1 MNDLGAE
8 RYKLVSRPLATQVF
22 VKFKLPTLAT
32 APFCPSA
39 ATDTVEV
46 PEGASVARKMLVF
59 FGPGLLVSVGY
70 MDPGNWATAI
80 EAGSRFG
87 YSLLFVVVLASLC
100 GMVLQNLSSRL
111 GIATGRDLAQLS
123 RARYRPAVATG
134 QWLLAEVSILA
145 TDLAEV
151 LGAALAFHLLL
162 GVPIIGGVVLTA
174 FDTVLVLA
182 LQGANFRRLE
192 AIVMGLIGTIGACF
206 FVELVL
212 IKPYW
217 PDVVTG
223 LKPSW
228 DMLSHQE
235 PLYLAIGIL
244 GATVM
249 PHNLYLHSSVVQT
262 RVRSQAPAAKAAAI
276 RYARLDTFASL
287 ALALLINAAILILAA
302 AAFHRSGHTDVVQ
315 IQDAYHL
322 LDPLVGGTLASL
334 LFGIA
339 LLAAGQ
345 SSTFTGTI
353 AGQVVLE
360 GFLQRSIPCWQR
372 RLITRG
378 MALLPALVGVWWLGD
393 GAVGKMLV
401 LTQVVLSLQLP
412 FALWPLIRFTSDRQ
426 LMGPFV
432 NRLWVRC
439 LAWSL
444 FGLISAANI
453 MLLVFAVGD

>member
-1 MNDLGAE
+1 
-8 RYKLVSRPLATQVF
+8 
-22 VKFKLPTLAT
+22 VKYTLPTTAT

-39 ATDTVEV
+39 VTDTVTI
-46 PEGASVARKMLVF
+46 PANASFLRKMMLFV
-59 FGPGLLVSVGY
+59 GPGLLISIGY

-87 YSLLFVVVLASLC
+87 YSLLFVVVLASLS
-100 GMVLQNLSSRL
+100 GMVLQNLCSRL

-123 RARYRPAVATG
+123 AQRYSPNVAKG
-134 QWLLAEVSILA
+134 QWILAELSILA

-162 GVPIIGGVVLTA
+162 GVSITTGVALTA
-174 FDTVLVLA
+174 FDTVIVLA

-192 AIVMGLIGTIGACF
+192 AIVLGLIATIATCF
-206 FVELVL
+206 FIELVL
-212 IKPYW
+212 IKPFW
-217 PDVVTG
+217 PDVFAG

-228 DMLSHQE
+228 DVLSGQE
-235 PLYLAIGIL
+235 PLYIAIGIL

-262 RVRSQAPAAKAAAI
+262 RVNGTTQESKASAI
-276 RYARLDTFASL
+276 KYARVDTIASLSL
-287 ALALLINAAILILAA
+287 ALIINAAILILAA
-302 AAFHRSGHTDVVQ
+302 AAFHGSGHTDVVE

-322 LDPLVGGTLASL
+322 LDPLVGGAVASV

-360 GFLQRSIPCWQR
+360 GFLNAKIPCWQR

-378 MALLPALVGVWWLGD
+378 LALIPALAGVIWFGD

-401 LTQVVLSLQLP
+401 LSQVVLSLQLP
-412 FALWPLIRFTSDRQ
+412 FALWPLIRFTSDKQ
-426 LMGPFV
+426 LMGPFANSMTTKV
-432 NRLWVRC
+432 
-439 LAWSL
+439 LAWGL
-444 FGLISAANI
+444 FGLISLANLTL
-453 MLLVFAVGD
+453 MYFWVS

>member
-1 MNDLGAE
+1 
-8 RYKLVSRPLATQVF
+8 
-22 VKFKLPTLAT
+22 
-32 APFCPSA
+32 
-39 ATDTVEV
+39 
-46 PEGASVARKMLVF
+46 
-59 FGPGLLVSVGY
+59 
-70 MDPGNWATAI
+70 
-80 EAGSRFG
+80 
-87 YSLLFVVVLASLC
+87 
-100 GMVLQNLSSRL
+100 
-111 GIATGRDLAQLS
+111 
-123 RARYRPAVATG
+123 
-134 QWLLAEVSILA
+134 
-145 TDLAEV
+145 
-151 LGAALAFHLLL
+151 
-162 GVPIIGGVVLTA
+162 
-174 FDTVLVLA
+174 
-182 LQGANFRRLE
+182 
-192 AIVMGLIGTIGACF
+192 
-206 FVELVL
+206 
-212 IKPYW
+212 
-217 PDVVTG
+217 
-223 LKPSW
+223 
-228 DMLSHQE
+228 
-235 PLYLAIGIL
+235 
-244 GATVM
+244 
-249 PHNLYLHSSVVQT
+249 
-262 RVRSQAPAAKAAAI
+262 
-276 RYARLDTFASL
+276 
-287 ALALLINAAILILAA
+287 LLINAAILILAA

>member
-1 MNDLGAE
+1 MP
-8 RYKLVSRPLATQVF
+8 S
-22 VKFKLPTLAT
+22 LAT

-39 ATDTVEV
+39 ATETVDV
-46 PEGASVARKMLVF
+46 PANASSLRKMLLF
-59 FGPGLLVSVGY
+59 FGPGLMVSVGY

-87 YSLLFVVVLASLC
+87 YALLFVVVLASLA
-100 GMVLQNLSSRL
+100 GMALQNLASRL
-111 GIATGRDLAQLS
+111 GIATGRDLAQLT
-123 RARYRPAVATG
+123 RERYRPGVARG
-134 QWLLAEVSILA
+134 QWLLAELSILA
-145 TDLAEV
+145 CDLAEV

-162 GVPIIGGVVLTA
+162 GVPMLGGVVLTA

-192 AIVMGLIGTIGACF
+192 AIILGLIGTIGVCF
-206 FVELVL
+206 FIELVL

-217 PDVVTG
+217 PDVAAG
-223 LKPSW
+223 LRPSW
-228 DMLSHQE
+228 EVLSHQE

-262 RVRSQAPAAKAAAI
+262 RVRQQEPDAKATAI
-276 RYARLDTFASL
+276 RYARLDTFVSL
-287 ALALLINAAILILAA
+287 LLALLINAAILILAA
-302 AAFHRSGHTDVVQ
+302 AAFHGTGHTDVVE

-334 LFGIA
+334 LFGVA
-339 LLAAGQ
+339 LLASGQ

-372 RLITRG
+372 RLVTRG
-378 MALLPALVGVWWLGD
+378 MALLPALIGVWWLGD
-393 GAVGKMLV
+393 SAVGKMLV
-401 LTQVVLSLQLP
+401 LSQVVLSLQLP
-412 FALWPLIRFTSDRQ
+412 FALWPLIRFTSDPE
-426 LMGPFV
+426 LMGEFV
-432 NRLWVRC
+432 NSAWVRW
-439 LAWSL
+439 LAWGL
-444 FGLISAANI
+444 FGLISLANL
-453 MLLVFAVGD
+453 MLLVFTFSD

>member
-1 MNDLGAE
+1 MK
-8 RYKLVSRPLATQVF
+8 YKLPS
-22 VKFKLPTLAT
+22 LAT

-39 ATDTVEV
+39 ATETVDV
-46 PEGASVARKMLVF
+46 PANASSLRKMLLF
-59 FGPGLLVSVGY
+59 FGPGLMVSVGY

-87 YSLLFVVVLASLC
+87 YALLFVVVLASLA
-100 GMVLQNLSSRL
+100 GMALQNLASRL
-111 GIATGRDLAQLS
+111 GIATGRDLAQLT
-123 RARYRPAVATG
+123 RERYRPGVARG
-134 QWLLAEVSILA
+134 QWLLAELSILA
-145 TDLAEV
+145 CDLAEV

-162 GVPIIGGVVLTA
+162 GVPMLGGVVLTA

-192 AIVMGLIGTIGACF
+192 AIILGLIGTIGVCF
-206 FVELVL
+206 FIELVL

-217 PDVVTG
+217 PDVAAG
-223 LKPSW
+223 LRPSW
-228 DMLSHQE
+228 EVLSHQE

-262 RVRSQAPAAKAAAI
+262 RVRQQEPDAKATAI
-276 RYARLDTFASL
+276 RYARLDTFVSL
-287 ALALLINAAILILAA
+287 LLALLINAAILILAA
-302 AAFHRSGHTDVVQ
+302 AAFHGTGHTDVVE

-334 LFGIA
+334 LFGVA
-339 LLAAGQ
+339 LLASGQ

-378 MALLPALVGVWWLGD
+378 MALLPALIGVWWLGD
-393 GAVGKMLV
+393 SAVGKMLV
-401 LTQVVLSLQLP
+401 LSQVVLSLQLP
-412 FALWPLIRFTSDRQ
+412 FALWPLIRFTSDPE
-426 LMGPFV
+426 LMGEFV
-432 NRLWVRC
+432 NSAWVRW
-439 LAWSL
+439 LAWGL
-444 FGLISAANI
+444 FGLISLANL
-453 MLLVFAVGD
+453 MLLVFTFSD

>member
-1 MNDLGAE
+1 M
-8 RYKLVSRPLATQVF
+8 
-22 VKFKLPTLAT
+22 PTTAT

-39 ATDTVEV
+39 VSH
-46 PEGASVARKMLVF
+46 SVAVPADASPLRKLALFV
-59 FGPGLLVSVGY
+59 GPGLLVSVGY

-87 YSLLFVVVLASLC
+87 YALLFVVVLASFSGMLLQSLC
-100 GMVLQNLSSRL
+100 SRL

-123 RARYRPAVATG
+123 RERYRPGVARG
-134 QWLLAEVSILA
+134 QWLLAELSIVA

-162 GVPIIGGVVLTA
+162 GVSITTGVVLTA
-174 FDTVLVLA
+174 FDTLIVLA

-192 AIVMGLIGTIGACF
+192 AIVLGLIATIGACF

-212 IKPYW
+212 IGPYW
-217 PDVVTG
+217 PDVAAG
-223 LKPSW
+223 LRPSW
-228 DMLSHQE
+228 DTLNSQE

-262 RVRSQAPAAKAAAI
+262 RVSGDDAASKRSAI
-276 RYARLDTFASL
+276 RFSRLDTIGSLSL
-287 ALALLINAAILILAA
+287 ALLVNAAILILAA
-302 AAFHRSGHTDVVQ
+302 AAFHGSGHTEVVE

-322 LDPLVGGTLASL
+322 LDPLVGGALTSF
-334 LFGIA
+334 LFGFA

-353 AGQVVLE
+353 AGQVVME
-360 GFLQRSIPCWQR
+360 GFLRAKIPCWQR

-378 MALLPALVGVWWLGD
+378 LALVPALIGVLWLGE
-393 GAVGKMLV
+393 GAVGKLLV
-401 LTQVVLSLQLP
+401 LSQVVLSLQLP
-412 FALWPLIRFTSDRQ
+412 FALWPLIRFSSDRN
-426 LMGPFV
+426 LMGEFV
-432 NRLWVRC
+432 NPRWVSA

-444 FGLISAANI
+444 FGLISAANLT
-453 MLLVFAVGD
+453 LLYFWFG

>member
-1 MNDLGAE
+1 MK
-8 RYKLVSRPLATQVF
+8 YKLPS
-22 VKFKLPTLAT
+22 LAT

-39 ATDTVEV
+39 ATETVDV
-46 PEGASVARKMLVF
+46 PANASSLRKMLLF
-59 FGPGLLVSVGY
+59 FGPGLMVSVGY

-87 YSLLFVVVLASLC
+87 YALLFVVVLASLA
-100 GMVLQNLSSRL
+100 GMALQNLASRL
-111 GIATGRDLAQLS
+111 GIATGRDLAQLT
-123 RARYRPAVATG
+123 RERYRPGVATG
-134 QWLLAEVSILA
+134 QWLLAELSILA
-145 TDLAEV
+145 CDLAEV

-162 GVPIIGGVVLTA
+162 GVPMLGGVVLTA

-192 AIVMGLIGTIGACF
+192 AIILGLIGTIGVCF
-206 FVELVL
+206 FIELVL

-217 PDVVTG
+217 PDVAMG
-223 LKPSW
+223 LRPSW
-228 DMLSHQE
+228 DVLSHQE

-262 RVRSQAPAAKAAAI
+262 RVRHHEPGAKATAI
-276 RYARLDTFASL
+276 RYARLDTFVSL
-287 ALALLINAAILILAA
+287 LLALLINAAILILAA
-302 AAFHRSGHTDVVQ
+302 AAFHGTGHTDVVE

-334 LFGIA
+334 LFGVA
-339 LLAAGQ
+339 LLASGQ

-378 MALLPALVGVWWLGD
+378 LALVPAVIGVWWLGD
-393 GAVGKMLV
+393 SAVGKMLV
-401 LTQVVLSLQLP
+401 LSQVVLSLQLP
-412 FALWPLIRFTSDRQ
+412 FALWPLIRFTSDRT
-426 LMGPFV
+426 LMGEFV
-432 NRLWVRC
+432 NSTWVRW
-439 LAWSL
+439 LAWGL
-444 FGLISAANI
+444 FGLISMANV
-453 MLLVFAVGD
+453 MLLVFTFSD

>member
-1 MNDLGAE
+1 MK
-8 RYKLVSRPLATQVF
+8 YS
-22 VKFKLPTLAT
+22 LPTTAT

-39 ATDTVEV
+39 VSH
-46 PEGASVARKMLVF
+46 SVAVPADASPLRKLALF
-59 FGPGLLVSVGY
+59 IGPGLLVSVGY

-87 YSLLFVVVLASLC
+87 YALLFVVVLASFSGMLLQSLC
-100 GMVLQNLSSRL
+100 SRL

-123 RARYRPAVATG
+123 RERYRPGVARG
-134 QWLLAEVSILA
+134 QWLLAELSIVA

-162 GVPIIGGVVLTA
+162 GVSITTGVVLTA
-174 FDTVLVLA
+174 FDTLIVLA

-192 AIVMGLIGTIGACF
+192 AIVLGLIATIGACF

-212 IKPYW
+212 IGPYW
-217 PDVVTG
+217 PDVAAG
-223 LKPSW
+223 LRPSW
-228 DMLSHQE
+228 DTLSSQE

-262 RVRSQAPAAKAAAI
+262 RVSGDDAASKRSAI
-276 RYARLDTFASL
+276 RFSRLDTIGSLSL
-287 ALALLINAAILILAA
+287 ALLVNAAILILAA
-302 AAFHRSGHTDVVQ
+302 AAFHGSGHTEVVE

-322 LDPLVGGTLASL
+322 LDPLVGGALASF
-334 LFGIA
+334 LFGFA

-353 AGQVVLE
+353 AGQVVME
-360 GFLQRSIPCWQR
+360 GFLRAKIPCWQR

-378 MALLPALVGVWWLGD
+378 LALVPALIGVLWLGEA
-393 GAVGKMLV
+393 AVGKLLV
-401 LTQVVLSLQLP
+401 LSQVVLSLQLP
-412 FALWPLIRFTSDRQ
+412 FALWLLIRFSSDRG
-426 LMGPFV
+426 LMGEFV
-432 NRLWVRC
+432 NPRWVSA

-444 FGLISAANI
+444 FGLISAANLT
-453 MLLVFAVGD
+453 LLYFWFG

>member
-1 MNDLGAE
+1 MK
-8 RYKLVSRPLATQVF
+8 YKLPS
-22 VKFKLPTLAT
+22 LAT

-39 ATDTVEV
+39 ATETVDV
-46 PEGASVARKMLVF
+46 PANASSLRKMLLF
-59 FGPGLLVSVGY
+59 FGPGLMVSVGY

-87 YSLLFVVVLASLC
+87 YALLFVVVLASLA
-100 GMVLQNLSSRL
+100 GMALQNLASRL
-111 GIATGRDLAQLS
+111 GIATGRDLAQLT
-123 RARYRPAVATG
+123 RERYRPGVARG
-134 QWLLAEVSILA
+134 QWLLAELSILA
-145 TDLAEV
+145 CDLAEV

-162 GVPIIGGVVLTA
+162 GVPMLGGVVLTA

-192 AIVMGLIGTIGACF
+192 AIILGLIGTIGVCF
-206 FVELVL
+206 FIELVL

-217 PDVVTG
+217 PDVAAG
-223 LKPSW
+223 LRPSW
-228 DMLSHQE
+228 EVLSHQE

-262 RVRSQAPAAKAAAI
+262 RVRKQEPDAKATAI
-276 RYARLDTFASL
+276 RYARLDTFVSL
-287 ALALLINAAILILAA
+287 LLALLINAAILILAA
-302 AAFHRSGHTDVVQ
+302 AAFHGTGHTDVVE

-334 LFGIA
+334 LFGVA
-339 LLAAGQ
+339 LLASGQ

-378 MALLPALVGVWWLGD
+378 MALLPALIGVWWLGD
-393 GAVGKMLV
+393 SAVGKMLV
-401 LTQVVLSLQLP
+401 LSQVVLSLQLP
-412 FALWPLIRFTSDRQ
+412 FALWPLIRFTSDPE
-426 LMGPFV
+426 LMGEFV
-432 NRLWVRC
+432 NSAWVRW
-439 LAWSL
+439 LAWGL
-444 FGLISAANI
+444 FGLISLANL
-453 MLLVFAVGD
+453 MLLVFTFSD